1 MIGAARQIAARAA
14 ADAPLAGSGTAV
26 VGAPPAGRRAIV
38 TGGGRGLGRAIA
50 LALAGAGA
58 DVTAVSRTAAEL
70 ETLAGCRPLPCD
82 VTDPAAV
89 ASLPD
94 ADILVVSAGTNVPE
108 PFLDV
113 APGTFDH
120 VVGLNLRAAFFTAQ
134 AVARGMVERGHGSI
148 VFVSSQMGHVGA
160 PNRTVYCASK
170 HAVEGL
176 TKALAVELAPAGVRV
191 NAVAPTYIRTPM
203 TAPFFADR
211 AFEHATEAAIPL
223 GRIGEPADVTGA
235 VLFLCSD
242 AARMVTGTS
251 LVVDGGYTAQ

>member
-1 MIGAARQIAARAA
+1 M
-14 ADAPLAGSGTAV
+14 S
-26 VGAPPAGRRAIV
+26 RAIV
-38 TGGGRGLGRAIA
+38 TGAGRGLGRAI
-50 LALAGAGA
+50 
-58 DVTAVSRTAAEL
+58 
-70 ETLAGCRPLPCD
+70 ETLDGCLALPCD
-82 VTDPAAV
+82 VTDPSAL

-113 APGTFDH
+113 APETFDR
-120 VVGLNLRAAFFTAQ
+120 VLDLNLRAAFFTAQ
-134 AVARGMVERGHGSI
+134 AVARGMAEREHGTI

-160 PNRTVYCASK
+160 RDRTVYCASK

-191 NAVAPTYIRTPM
+191 NAVAPTYIKTPM
-203 TAPFFADR
+203 TAPFFADA
-211 AFEHATEAAIPL
+211 AFERSTRAAIPL

-242 AARMVTGTS
+242 AARLITGTS

>member
-1 MIGAARQIAARAA
+1 MKRA
-14 ADAPLAGSGTAV
+14 L
-26 VGAPPAGRRAIV
+26 V
-38 TGGGRGLGRAIA
+38 TGAGRGLGRAIA
-50 LALAGAGA
+50 LALASTGA
-58 DVTAVSRTAAEL
+58 DVTAVSRTAGDL
-70 ETLAGCRPLPCD
+70 ETLAGCRALPCD
-82 VTDPAAV
+82 VTDPAAL
-89 ASLPD
+89 AALPE

-113 APGTFDH
+113 APDTFDR
-120 VVGLNLRAAFFTAQ
+120 VLDVNLRAAFFTAQ
-134 AVARGMVERGHGSI
+134 AVAGGMAERGDGSI

-203 TAPFFADR
+203 TTPFFADR
-211 AFEHATEAAIPL
+211 AFERATVAAIPL

>member
-1 MIGAARQIAARAA
+1 MTRPATLTEP
-14 ADAPLAGSGTAV
+14 APS
-26 VGAPPAGRRAIV
+26 PFAGRRAVV
-38 TGGGRGLGRAIA
+38 TGAGRGLGRAIA
-50 LALAGAGA
+50 ESLALAGA
-58 DVTAVSRTAAEL
+58 DVTAVSRTAADL
-70 ETLAGCRPLPCD
+70 ETLEGCRALPCD

-89 ASLPD
+89 AALPE
-94 ADILVVSAGTNVPE
+94 ADILVVSAGTNAPE

-113 APGTFDH
+113 APATFDRILD
-120 VVGLNLRAAFFTAQ
+120 VNLRGAFFTAQ

-160 PNRTVYCASK
+160 PDRTVYCASK

-191 NAVAPTYIRTPM
+191 NAVAPTYMRTPM
-203 TAPFFADR
+203 TTPFFADR
-211 AFEHATEAAIPL
+211 AFERATEAAIPL

-235 VLFLCSD
+235 VVFLCSP
-242 AARMVTGTS
+242 AAQLVTGTS